1 MFIDEIERIK
11 DKKTIIEKVID
22 VSDVKNLF
30 LLVRNIAKQNEILE
44 EVINSWEGLR
54 SHDYTGVACEGG
66 TKKTATDYI
75 EKIDALRADVDICD
89 HYVTLSFLM
98 NCQNTLGRFDE
109 RCVFNRLVL
118 RGLSLKEITNSERL
132 KYKEYYYPEYAIK
145 YGEGYLI
152 DTIIKEVGDELNW
165 EKVERTTYR
174 IRLKALEKIDY
185 DSAIRKTKEDYIKW
199 ICSATTIKDIQKQN
213 DTKCH

>member
-11 DKKTIIEKVID
+11 DKSTIIEKVID

-30 LLVRNIAKQNEILE
+30 LLVRNIAKQNEILQ
-44 EVINSWEGLR
+44 EVINSWEGIR
-54 SHDYTGVACEGG
+54 SHDYTGVVCEGG

-75 EKIDALRADVDICD
+75 EKIDSLRGDIDICD
-89 HYVTLSFLM
+89 HYVTLAFLM

-118 RGLSLKEITNSERL
+118 RGLSLKEITDSDRL

-152 DTIIKEVGDELNW
+152 DTIIKEVNESLDWDKGRATIY
-165 EKVERTTYR
+165 RT
-174 IRLKALEKIDY
+174 RLLCFEKIDY
-185 DSAIRKTKEDYIKW
+185 ESALKKAKEDYISW
-199 ICSATTIKDIQKQN
+199 ISSATSIRNSVKSETGE
-213 DTKCH
+213 TE

>member
-75 EKIDALRADVDICD
+75 EKIDALRADIDICD
-89 HYVTLSFLM
+89 HYVTLAFLM

-152 DTIIKEVGDELNW
+152 DTIIKEVNESLDWDKGRATIY
-165 EKVERTTYR
+165 RT
-174 IRLKALEKIDY
+174 RLLCLEKIDY
-185 DSAIRKTKEDYIKW
+185 ESALKRTKNDYFNW
-199 ICSATTIKDIQKQN
+199 ISSATSIRNSEKSKIDETE
-213 DTKCH
+213 